1 MIPFIILDVWAD
13 VKLAFVLLLFIIFIK
28 WVIDKTGSKVLAIV
42 IAVIFAYL
50 TFYSHYELLIIAIL
64 FFFVL
69 PSVIK
74 LIEGYQTGSAPGIHY
89 Q

>member
-1 MIPFIILDVWAD
+1 MFPFIILDILND
-13 VKLAFVLLLFIIFIK
+13 LKLAFILILFIIFVK

-42 IAVIFAYL
+42 VAVIFAYL

-64 FFFVL
+64 FFFIL

-74 LIEGYQTGSAPGIHY
+74 LIEGYQKGSAPKSGL
-89 Q
+89 

>member
-1 MIPFIILDVWAD
+1 MFPFIILDIMND
-13 VKLAFVLLLFIIFIK
+13 LKLAFVLILFIIFIK

-64 FFFVL
+64 FFFL
-69 PSVIK
+69 WPAIEQLIK
-74 LIEGYQTGSAPGIHY
+74 AYRG
-89 Q
+89 